1 MLTDRSKNNIERAH
15 ELLEEAENEMFK
27 AEEDLVAMKV
37 CHNARQ
43 SINKYL
49 EAFLLHHGVEPSSH
63 DNNEILLQQCKKIQ
77 PKFNDIS
84 VDSLYCRHGE
94 FCTDIDKLESC
105 ISFAK
110 SIRTVVMEINTGS
123 WPLSKHV
130 K

>member
-15 ELLEEAENEMFK
+15 ELLEEAQNEMFK

-49 EAFLLHHGVEPSSH
+49 EAFLLHHGVEPTSD
-63 DNNEILLQQCKKIQ
+63 DNELLLEQCKKIE
-77 PKFNDIS
+77 PRFHTIS
-84 VDSLYCRHGE
+84 AGDHQCKQGE
-94 FCTDIDKLESC
+94 FCTDINRLENC
-105 ISFAK
+105 LAFAK
-110 SIRTVVMEINTGS
+110 NIRNVVIDGNTGT